1 MNKQII
7 LELFEKTTKYRQP
20 RKESLNELRDC
31 YEQYSG
37 EYIYAP
43 DFLNQLSRLGFESNK
58 TSDVKLK
65 MKKEI
70 RKMYF
75 MPGMH
80 KVNIIPA
87 HEPCWNSPPKG
98 SAADAAVRPCLT

>member
-1 MNKQII
+1 MDKQLF

-31 YEQYSG
+31 YEKYSG
-37 EYIYAP
+37 EYISAP
-43 DFLNQLSRLGFESNK
+43 DFLKHLHRLGFESNK
-58 TSDVKLK
+58 TGDVKLK

-70 RKMYF
+70 RQMYF

-87 HEPCWNSPPKG
+87 REPC
-98 SAADAAVRPCLT
+98 